1 MRHSQRIAL
10 LALLP
15 QSANLTYMNPVRA
28 LSFDLDETLLD
39 GSSLQES
46 IVRACETIAASQPEL
61 EAARLVEANGAIWL
75 TYWPEVEEKWTLGLL
90 DSESLSLEAWRRTLR
105 ACGCNDESIARYASR
120 IHRNLGREAHRLFD
134 DVRELFTSLKTAR
147 VPLALITNGAADTQR
162 DKLRVLEMEDWFDV
176 VVISG
181 EVGLAKPDASIFRL
195 ALNKLPVEP
204 ENVWHVGDSLAADVA
219 GAKAAGLTAVWL
231 NRRGLVRGQSDPE
244 PDLEIRTLSS
254 LTASLPE

>member
-1 MRHSQRIAL
+1 MR
-10 LALLP
+10 
-15 QSANLTYMNPVRA
+15 PVRA

-39 GSSLQES
+39 GNSLQES
-46 IVRACETIAASQPEL
+46 IVRACEMLAESQRGM
-61 EAARLVEANGAIWL
+61 EAARLVEANGAIWQ

-105 ACGCNDESIARYASR
+105 ACGCNDETVARHASR

-147 VPLALITNGAADTQR
+147 VQLALITKGAADTQR
-162 DKLRVLEMEDWFDV
+162 DKLRVLGMKDWFDV

-181 EVGLAKPDASIFRL
+181 EVGIAKPDASIFRL

-204 ENVWHVGDSLAADVA
+204 EDVWHVGDSLAADVA
-219 GAKAAGLTAVWL
+219 GAKAVGLTAVWL
-231 NRRGLVRGQSDPE
+231 NRRGLIRGQGDPE
-244 PDLEIRTLSS
+244 PDLEISS
-254 LTASLPE
+254 LSNLMALLSE

>member
-1 MRHSQRIAL
+1 MR
-10 LALLP
+10 
-15 QSANLTYMNPVRA
+15 PVRA

-39 GSSLQES
+39 GSNLQES
-46 IVRACETIAASQPEL
+46 IVRACEMLAESQPGM
-61 EAARLVEANGAIWL
+61 EAAHLVEANGAIWQ

-105 ACGCNDESIARYASR
+105 ACGCNDETVARHASR

-147 VPLALITNGAADTQR
+147 VQLALITNGAADTQR
-162 DKLRVLEMEDWFDV
+162 DKLRVLGMKDWFDV

-181 EVGLAKPDASIFRL
+181 EVGIAKPDASIFRL
-195 ALNKLPVEP
+195 ALNKLLVEP
-204 ENVWHVGDSLAADVA
+204 EDVWHVGDSLAADVA

-231 NRRGLVRGQSDPE
+231 NRRGLIRGQGDPE
-244 PDLEIRTLSS
+244 PDLEISS
-254 LTASLPE
+254 LSNLMALLSE